1 MATPPTAPVI
11 RNAPKA
17 SPNTLE
23 YFWYPPQ
30 SQGSAALT
38 GYRLALQPGNLVY
51 TTGVTNYTM
60 VTGLTNG
67 TTYQTTIEATNDSGA
82 TYGPPASFREF
93 QPGSPPQVRPSSVV
107 ATAIQPNAATVSWTA
122 PQTLPNATIFW
133 YVVTGISSNA
143 ADPIISTNGYAL
155 SQSNV
160 FITGLNSNSSYYFN
174 VRAVNCPG
182 YSPPLAT
189 NTIVWVTAP
198 TAFSPTQLGGLNLW
212 LDASQL
218 TGLTNG
224 QALTTWVDKSANAY
238 TGTAVAGPTY
248 QTNVLNSKPIVRFNG
263 TSQYVDFGNV
273 VNIGTN
279 SGLTIFSIIKFNTA
293 TNAGIV
299 NKTLFGPGTG
309 RWAQWRDSGN
319 IGTFVALDNLA
330 PPEAKY
336 LDSSTT
342 PMLLETAWD
351 RQTISIFKNAT
362 QQGASVA
369 SVSAAN
375 LTNTYKLLVAAYNDG
390 TGLAPQAGYYYNGD
404 VAEVL
409 VYLVPLT
416 PFDRQKVEG
425 YLAWKWG
432 LQTSLP
438 TTHPFYI
445 SSPLSN
451 TVFAPTSFS
460 GLRLWI
466 DAQDATTVTTT
477 GVSIITQLRDKSSNA
492 FIFSSVSGY
501 GYTPS
506 SFNTSYPSF
515 TGLGTSGN
523 SLGFNASFTL
533 TNPNTIFFVGK
544 NDKTAGNYGF
554 VYCNPGN
561 TNALFYNNSDRYSM
575 YAGTQVDNLNTAGT
589 SQSNILISA
598 VYNGASSAFIQNGSI
613 ITSGFNPG
621 TNSITGGL
629 LLGQWYSANNFAW
642 GGKYCELLMF
652 SGTLATQDRQTVEG
666 YLAWK
671 WGLQGGLPLTHPYK
685 FINPAVIYTTSMI
698 VPQGLLVNFTATSYS
713 GSGTWTNVGAL
724 GTNANATIESGT
736 PSKNAAGNGVVLNG
750 STGFTFP
757 DISLG
762 NAWSVSIWVKH
773 TSLPFS
779 SAASWVTQIGVGGV
793 INVMIYGN
801 FSVVGGNAG
810 PSQISGG
817 FYNGT
822 TLTNP
827 TALTITPNIWYH
839 LTWTWNGSSLTF
851 YISGVLSS
859 AITSANVASSS
870 GFNYRIGRSYDGS
883 SYMTGEVGQALIYNR
898 ALTAAEVL
906 QNYNAT
912 ASTYTV

>member
-1 MATPPTAPVI
+1 
-11 RNAPKA
+11 
-17 SPNTLE
+17 
-23 YFWYPPQ
+23 
-30 SQGSAALT
+30 
-38 GYRLALQPGNLVY
+38 
-51 TTGVTNYTM
+51 
-60 VTGLTNG
+60 
-67 TTYQTTIEATNDSGA
+67 
-82 TYGPPASFREF
+82 
-93 QPGSPPQVRPSSVV
+93 
-107 ATAIQPNAATVSWTA
+107 
-122 PQTLPNATIFW
+122 
-133 YVVTGISSNA
+133 
-143 ADPIISTNGYAL
+143 
-155 SQSNV
+155 
-160 FITGLNSNSSYYFN
+160 
-174 VRAVNCPG
+174 
-182 YSPPLAT
+182 
-189 NTIVWVTAP
+189 VWVTVP
-198 TAFSPTQLGGLNLW
+198 PDFSPTQLSGLNLW
-212 LDASQL
+212 LDATQI

-263 TSQYVDFGNV
+263 TTQYVDFGNV

-319 IGTFVALDNLA
+319 IGTFVALDNTA

-336 LDSSTT
+336 ADSSTT

-375 LTNTYKLLVAAYNDG
+375 LTNTYKLFVAAYNDG

-451 TVFAPTSFS
+451 TVFTPTLLPGLQLWLDATQITGYTNGQAMTSWADASPNTFSNAGYNGPTYRTNLLNSKPVVVFNGTNQYFDFGNRLNMLTNGISVFSVASFS
-460 GLRLWI
+460 NASDGIIISKSVYGPGGGRWFLGKI
-466 DAQDATTVTTT
+466 TNAMYFNVPDSTT
-477 GVSIITQLRDKSSNA
+477 GGNYVNSYADSSIGVRMNSGVWDRLNSYNYSNA
-492 FIFSSVSGY
+492 TLINTVAATDAGSTSNTYSLYVGAY
-501 GYTPS
+501 G
-506 SFNTSYPSF
+506 
-515 TGLGTSGN
+515 
-523 SLGFNASFTL
+523 
-533 TNPNTIFFVGK
+533 
-544 NDKTAGNYGF
+544 
-554 VYCNPGN
+554 
-561 TNALFYNNSDRYSM
+561 
-575 YAGTQVDNLNTAGT
+575 NTAGT
-589 SQSNILISA
+589 GPQSNSPNLMFNGYIAETL
-598 VYNGASSAFIQNGSI
+598 VYNRG
-613 ITSGFNPG
+613 
-621 TNSITGGL
+621 
-629 LLGQWYSANNFAW
+629 
-642 GGKYCELLMF
+642 
-652 SGTLATQDRQTVEG
+652 LATQDRQTVEG

-762 NAWSVSIWVKH
+762 NAWSVSLWVKH

-883 SYMTGEVGQALIYNR
+883 SYMTGEIGQALIYNR